1 MSGLTRGAT
10 GLLAVLAPAALLTG
24 GCGAIS
30 DISDGVD
37 KGVNVVEVCNASI
50 DLYNG
55 HLKKI
60 ETASAAL
67 TSAKP
72 TDTAA
77 AVTAYNKTVGEE
89 FTALHTGLG
98 EQIKKTKD
106 DKVKNALTELDTH
119 VAAIA
124 AKPDSFAAD
133 GAANA
138 KKLDEIAAKVNTA
151 CGAKEPTKK

>member
-1 MSGLTRGAT
+1 MSGLTRGAA
-10 GLLAVLAPAALLTG
+10 GLLAVLAPASLLAG
-24 GCGAIS
+24 GCSALS
-30 DISDGVD
+30 DIQDGVD

-50 DLYNG
+50 DLYNS

-60 ETASAAL
+60 EEASATL
-67 TSAKP
+67 TGAKP

-77 AVTAYNKTVGEE
+77 AVTTYNKTVGEE

-98 EQIKKTKD
+98 AQIKKAQD
-106 DKVKNALTELDTH
+106 AKVKAALTELDTH
-119 VAAIA
+119 VASIA
-124 AKPDSFAAD
+124 AKPDTFAAD

-151 CGAKEPTKK
+151 CGAKESTKK